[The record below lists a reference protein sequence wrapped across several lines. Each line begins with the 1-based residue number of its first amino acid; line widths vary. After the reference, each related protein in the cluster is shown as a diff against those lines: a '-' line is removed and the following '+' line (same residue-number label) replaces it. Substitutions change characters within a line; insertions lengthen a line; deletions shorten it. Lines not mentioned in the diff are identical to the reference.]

1 PSRFLRWPL
10 RGSPWQ
16 SNEGTHMHTRSKPV
30 GLGRSERG
38 DRRSNRQPR
47 VTRTE
52 SEWENTGVFTGIGV
66 KDTGR
71 SDVVRLANRDMARR
85 ARIERGPWSRTLPK
99 GVRI

>member
-1 PSRFLRWPL
+1 MHKRT
-10 RGSPWQ
+10 GSQP
-16 SNEGTHMHTRSKPV
+16 K

-66 KDTGR
+66 SDTGR

-85 ARIERGPWSRTLPK
+85 ARIEMRRWSRTLPK